1 VFYRTIKHVI
11 VDTLTKLV
19 SSCSETVD
27 MVDISSKEKLK
38 DTKEVIRRSNS
49 KAYRKLYGE
58 K

>member
-49 KAYRKLYGE
+49 KAYRKCYGE